1 MFVKMLSW
9 VLDCKEELVYDVI
22 VQDKINMEMNLY
34 KNVAEDFGR
43 KIIVRGRDTLLPVVG
58 WFTYLLGDAPIW
70 LLSISV
76 FCPLYKHKLRFV
88 DNGEF
93 YEHEKIP
100 RLKNFRYL
108 TVILR

>member
-9 VLDCKEELVYDVI
+9 VLDCKEELVYDVT
-22 VQDKINMEMNLY
+22 VQDKINMEKNLY

-43 KIIVRGRDTLLPVVG
+43 KIIVRARDTLLPVVG
-58 WFTYLLGDAPIW
+58 WFTYLLGDAPVW
-70 LLSISV
+70 LLPISV

-93 YEHEKIP
+93 YEQEKLP